1 MADII
6 HPLSVGSV
14 VLENNLILA
23 PMAGVSDMAFRL
35 LCRRHGAGLVC
46 SEMVSAKAILY
57 RNKNTEALLATDEIE
72 HPVSVQ
78 LFGSE
83 PDILAD
89 ISRQIS
95 ERELDIIDFNMGCP
109 MPKIVNNGEGSALL
123 KDIKLSERI
132 LSAMVRAQDKPVTV
146 KIRKGFDSEN
156 VNAVEFAR
164 MAESCGVAM
173 IAVHGRT
180 REEYYSGEADWDII
194 AKVKAA
200 VKIPVIGNGDIRSGE
215 DVRRM
220 YKQTGCDG
228 FMIGRAA
235 RGNPWIFSDII
246 RYFGG
251 EDIHTKR
258 DFGVIKDMLLE
269 HARMQIETK
278 GEYIGIR
285 QMRKH
290 AAWYVAGVKNAAK
303 IRTRVNEV
311 ESLREL
317 EDLLSEMEV
326 L

>member
-1 MADII
+1 MSEII
-6 HPLSVGSV
+6 HPLTIGGVE
-14 VLENNLILA
+14 LENNLILA
-23 PMAGVSDMAFRL
+23 PMAGVSDMAFRI
-35 LCRRHGAGLVC
+35 LCRRQGAGLVC

-57 RNKNTEALLATDEIE
+57 RNKNTEALLATDESE

-89 ISRQIS
+89 IAGRIS
-95 ERELDIIDFNMGCP
+95 ERPLDIIDFNMGCP

-146 KIRKGFDSEN
+146 KIRKSFDDKSI
-156 VNAVEFAR
+156 NAVEFAR

-194 AKVKAA
+194 ARVKEA
-200 VKIPVIGNGDIRSGE
+200 VKIPVVGNGDIRSGE

-220 YKQTGCDG
+220 YEQTGCDG

-246 RYFGG
+246 RYLDG
-251 EDIHTKR
+251 ESIPGRR
-258 DFGVIKDMLLE
+258 DFETIRNMLLE
-269 HARMQIETK
+269 HARMQIDLK

-311 ESLREL
+311 ESFEEL
-317 EDLLSEMEV
+317 ESLLQETEV